1 MRTKLLFLS
10 FLLSFSLFAQNHY
23 WKTSYINIDKEVI
36 SADRMPRQ
44 YRAFEVDIPAIQNIL
59 YPAPLITKNMASK
72 VIYAIPDE
80 NGNLVNF
87 KIYQSTT
94 LPESLKSENH
104 IYTYRG
110 YSATGAIA
118 SIVISPLGLRI
129 GISRPG
135 KPDLIIEP
143 ATRDLQHNI
152 VYTKDQISPKEFQCF
167 TDSEPVAGDINL
179 DAAKIDDGVL
189 RTYRFAVGTTG
200 EYSEYHV
207 NRAVNLGIIPSNA
220 TDAQKK
226 NVVLA
231 AVTETID
238 RVNSVY
244 ERDFGVTLELVS
256 NETDA
261 IFLDPDTD
269 PYNNSDIIS
278 MLNGN
283 TNVLNTHIGSANYD
297 GGHLFST
304 YAGGGISGL
313 GIICNSSYK
322 GRSVTG
328 STSPRTDSYDI
339 DFVAHEIGHAFGCNH
354 TFGNSCNDNRNL
366 STAIEPGSGSSI
378 MAYAGVC
385 SPNVQWHSDDY
396 FHVISIAE
404 ASNFISSQATCST
417 NTNIGNH
424 TPNINMVNYGNV
436 HIPKSTPFMLTATAT
451 DQDASDVLTYCWEQ
465 IDAVTSSS
473 VTSWRPNPTN
483 TSGPAF
489 RTYDPTTN
497 NNRYFPKMVN
507 ILNNSYGNTWEK
519 LPSVNRT
526 LTFAIT
532 VRDNHVGGGQSPFD
546 FLQFNV
552 DAGTG
557 PFRVTNMN
565 SAETLQAGDTK
576 TITWDVAG
584 TDGGQVNCAT
594 VDILFSVDNG
604 ATFPVTIA
612 SNIPNNGSAT
622 FNVPNYQNTNL
633 GRFMVKA
640 HNNYF
645 FDMAKGR
652 FTIQGANGVVENNLH
667 NLNIYPNPANQT
679 VHISFDVTNKTN
691 NIQIK
696 MYDLSGRE
704 IYSKTFEPTDQ
715 FNQTINVGDYVRGI
729 YFVRIDNGNQN
740 AAQKLILE

>member
-1 MRTKLLFLS
+1 MRTKLLFFS
-10 FLLSFSLFAQNHY
+10 FLLSISLFAQNNY
-23 WKTSYINIDKEVI
+23 WRTSTINIDKEVI
-36 SADRMPRQ
+36 PADRMPQQ
-44 YRAFEVDIPAIQNIL
+44 YRAFEVDIPAIQNVL
-59 YPAPLITKNMASK
+59 FPAPMMTENIASD
-72 VIYAIPDE
+72 INYAIPDE
-80 NGNLVNF
+80 TGNLVNF
-87 KIYQSTT
+87 KIYRSTT
-94 LPESLKSENH
+94 LPESLKSDNQ

-110 YSATGAIA
+110 YSANGAIA

-129 GISRPG
+129 GILRPG
-135 KPDLIIEP
+135 KPDLVIEP

-152 VYTKDQISPKEFQCF
+152 VYSKDQVAPKEFQCF
-167 TDSEPVAGDINL
+167 TDSEPISDNINL
-179 DAAKIDDGVL
+179 DAARIDDGIL

-200 EYSEYHV
+200 EYSQFHV
-207 NRAVNLGIIPSNA
+207 NRAINLGIIPSNA
-220 TDAQKK
+220 TDAEKK
-226 NVVLA
+226 TVVLA

-244 ERDFGVTLELVS
+244 ERDFGVTLELVP

-261 IFLDPDTD
+261 IFLDPNTD
-269 PYNNSDIIS
+269 PYDNSDIIS
-278 MLNGN
+278 MLNNN
-283 TNVLNTHIGSANYD
+283 TNVLNTQIGSANYD

-313 GIICNSSYK
+313 GIICSSSK

-328 STSPRTDSYDI
+328 STSPRTDTYDI

-354 TFGNSCNDNRNL
+354 TFGNSCGNNRNV
-366 STAIEPGSGSSI
+366 STAVEPGSGSSI

-385 SPNVQWHSDDY
+385 SPNVQLHSDDY

-404 ASNFISSQATCST
+404 AGNFISSQATCST

-424 TPNINMVNYGNV
+424 TPSINMVSYANAY
-436 HIPKSTPFMLTATAT
+436 IPKSTPFMLTATAT
-451 DQDASDVLTYCWEQ
+451 DQDANDALTYCWEQ
-465 IDAVTSSS
+465 IDAVPNSSS
-473 VTSWRPNPTN
+473 TSWVPNPTN

-489 RTYDPTTN
+489 RTYNPTTN

-519 LPSVNRT
+519 LSSVNRT

-532 VRDNHVGGGQSPFD
+532 VRDNHPGGGQSPFD
-546 FLQFNV
+546 YLQFNV
-552 DAGTG
+552 DANTG
-557 PFRVTNMN
+557 PFRVTNM
-565 SAETLQAGDTK
+565 SSGETLQAGAPK

-584 TDGGQVNCAT
+584 TDGGLVNCAT
-594 VDILFSVDNG
+594 VDILFSIDNG
-604 ATFPVTIA
+604 VTFPVTIA

-622 FNVPNYQNTNL
+622 FNVPHYQDTNL
-633 GRFMVKA
+633 GRFMIKA

-652 FTIQGANGVVENNLH
+652 FTIQGSGDVVENNLN

-679 VHISFDVTNKTN
+679 VHISFDVINKTN
-691 NIQIK
+691 DIQIK

-704 IYSKTFEPTDQ
+704 VYSKTFEATHQ
-715 FNQTINVGDYVRGI
+715 FNHTINVDDYARGI

-740 AAQKLILE
+740 AAQKLILK

>member
-10 FLLSFSLFAQNHY
+10 FLLSFSLFAQNNY
-23 WKTSYINIDKEVI
+23 WRTSYINIDKEVI
-36 SADRMPRQ
+36 PDNRIPQQ
-44 YRAFEVDIPAIQNIL
+44 YRAFEVDIPAIQNVL
-59 YPAPLITKNMASK
+59 FPAPLMTENVTSDIT
-72 VIYAIPDE
+72 YAIPDE
-80 NGNLVNF
+80 TGNLVNF
-87 KIYQSTT
+87 KIYRSTT
-94 LPESLKSENH
+94 LPESLKSNNQ

-110 YSATGAIA
+110 YSAHGAIA

-129 GISRPG
+129 GVMRPG
-135 KPDLIIEP
+135 KPDLVIEP
-143 ATRDLQHNI
+143 ATRDLQHDI
-152 VYTKDQISPKEFQCF
+152 VYTKDQVAPKAFQCF
-167 TDSEPVAGDINL
+167 TDSEPVANDINL
-179 DAAKIDDGVL
+179 DAARIDDGLL

-200 EYSEYHV
+200 EYSQFHV

-226 NVVLA
+226 TVVLA

-244 ERDFGVTLELVS
+244 ERDFGVTLELVP

-261 IFLDPDTD
+261 IFLDPNTD
-269 PYNNSDIIS
+269 PYDNSDIIS
-278 MLNGN
+278 MLNNN
-283 TNVLNTHIGSANYD
+283 TNVLNTQIGSANYD

-313 GIICNSSYK
+313 GIICSSSK

-354 TFGNSCNDNRNL
+354 TFGNSCQNNRNV
-366 STAIEPGSGSSI
+366 STAVEPGSGSSI

-385 SPNVQWHSDDY
+385 SPNVQLHSDDY
-396 FHVISIAE
+396 FQVISIAE
-404 ASNFISSQATCST
+404 AGNFISSQATCST

-424 TPNINMVNYGNV
+424 TPSINMVSYANAY
-436 HIPKSTPFMLTATAT
+436 IPKSTPFMLTATAT
-451 DQDASDVLTYCWEQ
+451 DQDANDALTYCWEQ
-465 IDAVTSSS
+465 IDAVPNSSS
-473 VTSWRPNPTN
+473 TSWVPNPTN
-483 TSGPAF
+483 TAGPAF
-489 RTYDPTTN
+489 RTYNPTTN

-532 VRDNHVGGGQSPFD
+532 VRDNHPGGGQSPFNY
-546 FLQFNV
+546 LQFNI
-552 DAGTG
+552 DANTG
-557 PFRVTNMN
+557 PFRITNM
-565 SAETLQAGDTK
+565 SSGETLQAGTPK

-584 TDGGQVNCAT
+584 TDGGLVNCAT
-594 VDILFSVDNG
+594 VDILFSIDNG
-604 ATFPVTIA
+604 VTFPVTVA

-622 FNVPNYQNTNL
+622 FNVPNYQDTNL

-652 FTIQGANGVVENNLH
+652 FTIQGSGSVVENNLA
-667 NLNIYPNPANQT
+667 NLNIYPNPANKNI
-679 VHISFDVTNKTN
+679 HISFDVTNKTD

-704 IYSKTFEPTDQ
+704 VYRKTFEPTNQ
-715 FNQTINVGDYVRGI
+715 FNQTINVSNYVRGI